1 MTFGWVIPFPGTY
14 SSQMPTELYVVLFII
29 EQYQNS
35 PCVPV
40 TRNQGMPL
48 YLIYP
53 MKGILHFD
61 QNHKWRLS
69 RGWHCRRCIY
79 HLCLTVVSLEP
90 CKMALRIASLQKI
103 FVKLFPQYKTCIQRL
118 ERKYSRILTGGS
130 FWVMSLCMIWIF
142 SLFFRKLKK
151 FNKVHILLLFFSAIT
166 CLFCWLK
173 KI

>member
-14 SSQMPTELYVVLFII
+14 SSQMPTELYVMLFII

-40 TRNQGMPL
+40 TRNQDMPL

-53 MKGILHFD
+53 MKGIIHFD

-69 RGWHCRRCIY
+69 REWHCRRCVY
-79 HLCLTVVSLEP
+79 HLCLTHCCIFRTLQN
-90 CKMALRIASLQKI
+90 ALQIASVQKI
-103 FVKLFPQYKTCIQRL
+103 FVKLSPQYKTCIQRL

-142 SLFFRKLKK
+142 FF
-151 FNKVHILLLFFSAIT
+151 ILQEI
-166 CLFCWLK
+166 K
-173 KI
+173 KIQ